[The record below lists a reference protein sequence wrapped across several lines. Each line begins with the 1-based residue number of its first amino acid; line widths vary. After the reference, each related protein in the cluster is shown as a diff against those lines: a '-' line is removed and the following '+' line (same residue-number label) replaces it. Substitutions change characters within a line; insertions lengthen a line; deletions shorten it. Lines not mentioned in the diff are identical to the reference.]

1 VTPWPL
7 PTAFPPTL
15 GGCVLAILAFDTIS
29 AVVTRRFQAIKY
41 SSLWPLQFAC
51 YVTFGFVAMFE
62 LLDVRLAA
70 AIGAITGLVE
80 ATLGWAITWRMGPGR
95 QARASA
101 GSIAVA
107 VGSMIAFGFGLALL
121 GALALDAI
129 VVVTLRTRG

>member
-1 VTPWPL
+1 
-7 PTAFPPTL
+7 
-15 GGCVLAILAFDTIS
+15 
-29 AVVTRRFQAIKY
+29 
-41 SSLWPLQFAC
+41 
-51 YVTFGFVAMFE
+51 
-62 LLDVRLAA
+62 
-70 AIGAITGLVE
+70 
-80 ATLGWAITWRMGPGR
+80 MGPGR